1 MYKLGLQQH
10 FLSFPKLL
18 YENSY
23 AVKDK
28 DPDKLFQIRLRM
40 RPAQKFRIW
49 QDPDTQHWLG
59 EEVGGILKASMFIN

>member
-1 MYKLGLQQH
+1 MYKLGPQQNL
-10 FLSFPKLL
+10 LSFPKLL

-28 DPDKLFQIRLRM
+28 DSDKLFQIRIRM

-49 QDPDTQHWLG
+49 QDPDTQH
-59 EEVGGILKASMFIN
+59 